1 MNRCCQLFRKL
12 LYFCIRKPYLATSR
26 TIRIKNMKILHTS
39 DLHIG
44 KYIGTY
50 DLKEDTE
57 YVLNQVVDT
66 AIRER
71 VEVVLISGDIFDR
84 PNPSEEAIKMYVSFL
99 KGLLDK
105 NIKVIAISGNHDS
118 GIRLSAYKDILGK
131 GYFVEGEFNS
141 PMRKVSLNDEYGPVN
156 FYMLPFFT
164 PFIVKSNLKLE
175 KGLENYD
182 LAMDE
187 IIKRENIDTSQRNII
202 LAHQFVAGFKFGG
215 SEEDFSYSNGDEKN
229 VAGVGIIS
237 LDKFQNFDY
246 VALGH
251 IHKPQKISRETIR
264 YSGSL
269 LKYKTSEIDGPD
281 KSVVIIDLK
290 EKGNIEV
297 KLDPIKPLHP
307 FVKIEGLLSELTNT
321 NPNENDYVYLIVDD
335 DKTPIEAKNK
345 LTPYYKR
352 IVDIEFPN
360 DTLQQKM
367 NLDTSLAD
375 KRPIDFICEY
385 YREKTNKDLDEENK
399 KLLAEIFIEANKEGG
414 QN

>member
-1 MNRCCQLFRKL
+1 MSENIYALRRLD
-12 LYFCIRKPYLATSR
+12 
-26 TIRIKNMKILHTS
+26 MKILHTS

-71 VEVVLISGDIFDR
+71 VEVVLISGDVFDR

-99 KGLLDK
+99 KELLDK

-118 GIRLSAYKDILGK
+118 GIRLSAYKEILGK

-141 PMRKVSLNDEYGPVN
+141 PMRKVSLNDEYGPIN

>member
-1 MNRCCQLFRKL
+1 MSENI
-12 LYFCIRKPYLATSR
+12 YASR
-26 TIRIKNMKILHTS
+26 RLDMKILHTS

-71 VEVVLISGDIFDR
+71 VEVVLISGDVFDR
-84 PNPSEEAIKMYVSFL
+84 PNPSEEAIKIYVSFL
-99 KGLLDK
+99 KALLDK

-269 LKYKTSEIDGPD
+269 LKYKTSEIDGPN

>member
-1 MNRCCQLFRKL
+1 
-12 LYFCIRKPYLATSR
+12 
-26 TIRIKNMKILHTS
+26 MKILHTS

-71 VEVVLISGDIFDR
+71 VEVVLISGDVFDR

-99 KGLLDK
+99 KQLLDK

-118 GIRLSAYKDILGK
+118 GIRLSAYKEILGK

-141 PMRKVSLNDEYGPVN
+141 PMRKVSLSDEYGPVN

-385 YREKTNKDLDEENK
+385 YREKANKDLDEENK

>member
-1 MNRCCQLFRKL
+1 MSENIYVLRRLD
-12 LYFCIRKPYLATSR
+12 
-26 TIRIKNMKILHTS
+26 MKILHTS

-71 VEVVLISGDIFDR
+71 VEVVLISGDVFDR

-99 KGLLDK
+99 KKLLDK

-141 PMRKVSLNDEYGPVN
+141 PMRKVSLNDEFGPVN

>member
-1 MNRCCQLFRKL
+1 MSENIYALRRLD
-12 LYFCIRKPYLATSR
+12 
-26 TIRIKNMKILHTS
+26 MKILHTS

-66 AIRER
+66 AIREK
-71 VEVVLISGDIFDR
+71 VEVVLISGDVFDR

>member
-1 MNRCCQLFRKL
+1 
-12 LYFCIRKPYLATSR
+12 
-26 TIRIKNMKILHTS
+26 MKILHTS

-175 KGLENYD
+175 KGLESYD

-399 KLLAEIFIEANKEGG
+399 KLLAEIFIEANKEGE

>member
-1 MNRCCQLFRKL
+1 
-12 LYFCIRKPYLATSR
+12 
-26 TIRIKNMKILHTS
+26 MKILHTS

-57 YVLNQVVDT
+57 YVLNQVVEK

-71 VEVVLISGDIFDR
+71 VEVVLISGDVFDR

-99 KGLLDK
+99 KELLDK

-237 LDKFQNFDY
+237 LDKFQDFDY

-269 LKYKTSEIDGPD
+269 LKYKTSEINGPD

-399 KLLAEIFIEANKEGG
+399 KLLAEIFIKANKEGG

>member
-1 MNRCCQLFRKL
+1 MSENIYVLRRLD
-12 LYFCIRKPYLATSR
+12 
-26 TIRIKNMKILHTS
+26 MKILHTS

-71 VEVVLISGDIFDR
+71 VEVVLISGDVFDR

-99 KGLLDK
+99 KALLDK

-269 LKYKTSEIDGPD
+269 LKYKTSEIDGPN

-375 KRPIDFICEY
+375 KRPIDFICDY

>member
-1 MNRCCQLFRKL
+1 
-12 LYFCIRKPYLATSR
+12 
-26 TIRIKNMKILHTS
+26 MKILHTS

-71 VEVVLISGDIFDR
+71 VEVVLISGDVFDR

-99 KGLLDK
+99 KQLLDK

-118 GIRLSAYKDILGK
+118 GIRLSAYKEILGK

-141 PMRKVSLNDEYGPVN
+141 PMRKVSLNDKYGPVN

-237 LDKFQNFDY
+237 LDKFHNFDY

>member
-1 MNRCCQLFRKL
+1 MSENIYVLRRLD
-12 LYFCIRKPYLATSR
+12 
-26 TIRIKNMKILHTS
+26 MKILHTS

-71 VEVVLISGDIFDR
+71 VEVVLISGDVFDR

-99 KGLLDK
+99 KALLDK
-105 NIKVIAISGNHDS
+105 NIKVITISGNHDS

-141 PMRKVSLNDEYGPVN
+141 PMRKVSLSDEYGPVN

-321 NPNENDYVYLIVDD
+321 NPNENDYVYLIVND

>member
-1 MNRCCQLFRKL
+1 
-12 LYFCIRKPYLATSR
+12 
-26 TIRIKNMKILHTS
+26 MKILHTS

-71 VEVVLISGDIFDR
+71 VEVVLISGDVFDR

-99 KGLLDK
+99 KQLLDK

-118 GIRLSAYKDILGK
+118 GIRLSAYKEILGK

-141 PMRKVSLNDEYGPVN
+141 PMRKVSLNDEFGPVN

-229 VAGVGIIS
+229 IAGVGIIS

>member
-1 MNRCCQLFRKL
+1 
-12 LYFCIRKPYLATSR
+12 
-26 TIRIKNMKILHTS
+26 MKILHTS

-50 DLKEDTE
+50 DLEEDTE

-71 VEVVLISGDIFDR
+71 VEVVLISGDVFDR

-99 KGLLDK
+99 KALLDK

-118 GIRLSAYKDILGK
+118 GIRLSAYKNILGK

-141 PMRKVSLNDEYGPVN
+141 PMRKVSLSDEYGPVN

>member
-1 MNRCCQLFRKL
+1 
-12 LYFCIRKPYLATSR
+12 
-26 TIRIKNMKILHTS
+26 MKILHTS

-71 VEVVLISGDIFDR
+71 VEVVLISGDVFDR

-99 KGLLDK
+99 KALLDK

-141 PMRKVSLNDEYGPVN
+141 PMRKVSLSDEYGQVN

-237 LDKFQNFDY
+237 LDKFQDFDY

>member
-1 MNRCCQLFRKL
+1 
-12 LYFCIRKPYLATSR
+12 
-26 TIRIKNMKILHTS
+26 MKILHTS

-385 YREKTNKDLDEENK
+385 YREKTNKDLDEENM

>member
-1 MNRCCQLFRKL
+1 
-12 LYFCIRKPYLATSR
+12 
-26 TIRIKNMKILHTS
+26 MKILHTS

-71 VEVVLISGDIFDR
+71 VEVVLISGDVFDR

-99 KGLLDK
+99 KNLLDK

-321 NPNENDYVYLIVDD
+321 NSNENDYVYLIVDD

>member
-1 MNRCCQLFRKL
+1 MSENIYVLRRLD
-12 LYFCIRKPYLATSR
+12 
-26 TIRIKNMKILHTS
+26 MKILHTS

-57 YVLNQVVDT
+57 YVLNQVIDT

-71 VEVVLISGDIFDR
+71 VEVVLISGDVFDR

-99 KGLLDK
+99 KNLLDK

-141 PMRKVSLNDEYGPVN
+141 PIRKVSLNDEYGPVN

-215 SEEDFSYSNGDEKN
+215 SEEDFSYSNGDEKK

-399 KLLAEIFIEANKEGG
+399 KLLVEIFIEANKEGG

>member
-1 MNRCCQLFRKL
+1 
-12 LYFCIRKPYLATSR
+12 
-26 TIRIKNMKILHTS
+26 MKILHTS

-66 AIRER
+66 AIKER
-71 VEVVLISGDIFDR
+71 VEVVLISGDIFNR

-99 KGLLDK
+99 KALLDK
-105 NIKVIAISGNHDS
+105 NIKIIAISGNHDS

-141 PMRKVSLNDEYGPVN
+141 PMRKVSLSDEYGQVN

-175 KGLENYD
+175 KGLKNYD

>member
-1 MNRCCQLFRKL
+1 
-12 LYFCIRKPYLATSR
+12 
-26 TIRIKNMKILHTS
+26 MKILHTS

-66 AIRER
+66 AIKER
-71 VEVVLISGDIFDR
+71 VEVVLISGDVFDR

-99 KGLLDK
+99 KALLDK

-118 GIRLSAYKDILGK
+118 GIRLSAYKDILRK

>member
-1 MNRCCQLFRKL
+1 
-12 LYFCIRKPYLATSR
+12 
-26 TIRIKNMKILHTS
+26 MKILHTS

-71 VEVVLISGDIFDR
+71 VEVVLISGDVFDR

-99 KGLLDK
+99 KNLLDK

-367 NLDTSLAD
+367 NLDTSLDD

>member
-1 MNRCCQLFRKL
+1 MSENIYVLGRLD
-12 LYFCIRKPYLATSR
+12 
-26 TIRIKNMKILHTS
+26 MKILHTS

-71 VEVVLISGDIFDR
+71 VEVVLISGDVFDR

-99 KGLLDK
+99 KALLDK

-385 YREKTNKDLDEENK
+385 YREKTNKDLDEKNK

>member
-1 MNRCCQLFRKL
+1 MSENIYVLRRLD
-12 LYFCIRKPYLATSR
+12 
-26 TIRIKNMKILHTS
+26 MKILHTS

-71 VEVVLISGDIFDR
+71 VEVVLISGDVFDR

-99 KGLLDK
+99 KQLLDK
-105 NIKVIAISGNHDS
+105 NIQVIAISGNHDS
-118 GIRLSAYKDILGK
+118 GIRLSAYKEILGK

-141 PMRKVSLNDEYGPVN
+141 PMRKVSLNDKYGPVN

>member
-1 MNRCCQLFRKL
+1 MSENIYVLRRLD
-12 LYFCIRKPYLATSR
+12 
-26 TIRIKNMKILHTS
+26 MKILHTS

-71 VEVVLISGDIFDR
+71 VEVVLISGDVFDR

-99 KGLLDK
+99 KALLDK

-141 PMRKVSLNDEYGPVN
+141 PMRKVSLSDEYGPVN

>member
-1 MNRCCQLFRKL
+1 
-12 LYFCIRKPYLATSR
+12 
-26 TIRIKNMKILHTS
+26 MKILHTS

-71 VEVVLISGDIFDR
+71 VEVVLISGDVFDR

-99 KGLLDK
+99 KQLLDK

-118 GIRLSAYKDILGK
+118 GIRLSAYKEILGK

-141 PMRKVSLNDEYGPVN
+141 PMRKVSLNDKYGPVN

-269 LKYKTSEIDGPD
+269 LKYKASEIDGPD

>member
-1 MNRCCQLFRKL
+1 
-12 LYFCIRKPYLATSR
+12 
-26 TIRIKNMKILHTS
+26 MKILHTS

-57 YVLNQVVDT
+57 YVLNQVVEK

-71 VEVVLISGDIFDR
+71 VEVVLISGDVFDR

-99 KGLLDK
+99 KELLDK

-237 LDKFQNFDY
+237 LDKFQDFDY

-269 LKYKTSEIDGPD
+269 LKYKTSEINGPD

>member
-1 MNRCCQLFRKL
+1 
-12 LYFCIRKPYLATSR
+12 
-26 TIRIKNMKILHTS
+26 MKILHTS

-99 KGLLDK
+99 KALLDK
-105 NIKVIAISGNHDS
+105 NIKVITISGNHDS

-251 IHKPQKISRETIR
+251 IHKPQKISRENIR

>member
-1 MNRCCQLFRKL
+1 
-12 LYFCIRKPYLATSR
+12 
-26 TIRIKNMKILHTS
+26 MKILHTS

-71 VEVVLISGDIFDR
+71 VEVVLISGDFFDR

-99 KGLLDK
+99 KELLDK

-141 PMRKVSLNDEYGPVN
+141 PMRKVSLSDEYGPVN

-269 LKYKTSEIDGPD
+269 LKYKTSEIDGPN

>member
-1 MNRCCQLFRKL
+1 
-12 LYFCIRKPYLATSR
+12 
-26 TIRIKNMKILHTS
+26 MKILHTS

-71 VEVVLISGDIFDR
+71 VEVVLISGDVFDR

-99 KGLLDK
+99 KQLLDK

-118 GIRLSAYKDILGK
+118 GIRLSAYKEILRK

>member
-1 MNRCCQLFRKL
+1 MSENIYVLRRLD
-12 LYFCIRKPYLATSR
+12 
-26 TIRIKNMKILHTS
+26 MKILHTS

-175 KGLENYD
+175 KGLESYD

-281 KSVVIIDLK
+281 KSIVIIDLK

>member
-1 MNRCCQLFRKL
+1 MSENIYVLRRLD
-12 LYFCIRKPYLATSR
+12 
-26 TIRIKNMKILHTS
+26 MKILHTS

-71 VEVVLISGDIFDR
+71 VEVVLISGDVFDR

-141 PMRKVSLNDEYGPVN
+141 PMRKVSLNDEFGPVN

>member
-1 MNRCCQLFRKL
+1 
-12 LYFCIRKPYLATSR
+12 
-26 TIRIKNMKILHTS
+26 MKILHTS

-71 VEVVLISGDIFDR
+71 VEVVLISGDVFDR

-99 KGLLDK
+99 KQLLDK

-141 PMRKVSLNDEYGPVN
+141 PMRKVSLNDKFGPVN
-156 FYMLPFFT
+156 FYLLPFFT

>member
-1 MNRCCQLFRKL
+1 
-12 LYFCIRKPYLATSR
+12 
-26 TIRIKNMKILHTS
+26 MKILHTS

-71 VEVVLISGDIFDR
+71 VEVVLISGDVFDR

-99 KGLLDK
+99 KELLDK

-141 PMRKVSLNDEYGPVN
+141 PMRKVSLSDEYGPVN

-399 KLLAEIFIEANKEGG
+399 KLLVEIFIEANKEGG

>member
-1 MNRCCQLFRKL
+1 MSENIYVLRRLD
-12 LYFCIRKPYLATSR
+12 
-26 TIRIKNMKILHTS
+26 MKILHTS

-71 VEVVLISGDIFDR
+71 VEVVLISGDVFDR

-99 KGLLDK
+99 KNLLDK

-237 LDKFQNFDY
+237 LDKFQDFDY

>member
-1 MNRCCQLFRKL
+1 
-12 LYFCIRKPYLATSR
+12 
-26 TIRIKNMKILHTS
+26 MKILHTS

-71 VEVVLISGDIFDR
+71 VEVVLISGDVFDR

-99 KGLLDK
+99 KELLDK

-118 GIRLSAYKDILGK
+118 GIRLSAYKEILGK

-141 PMRKVSLNDEYGPVN
+141 PMRKVSLSDEYGPVN

>member
-1 MNRCCQLFRKL
+1 MSENIYVLRRLD
-12 LYFCIRKPYLATSR
+12 
-26 TIRIKNMKILHTS
+26 MKILHTS

-175 KGLENYD
+175 KGLESYD

-345 LTPYYKR
+345 LTPYYKK

-399 KLLAEIFIEANKEGG
+399 KLLVEIFIEANKEGG

>member
-1 MNRCCQLFRKL
+1 
-12 LYFCIRKPYLATSR
+12 
-26 TIRIKNMKILHTS
+26 MKILHTS

-71 VEVVLISGDIFDR
+71 VEVVLISGDVFDR

-99 KGLLDK
+99 KELLDK

-237 LDKFQNFDY
+237 LDKFQDFDY

>member
-1 MNRCCQLFRKL
+1 MSENIYVLRRLD
-12 LYFCIRKPYLATSR
+12 
-26 TIRIKNMKILHTS
+26 MKILHTS

-99 KGLLDK
+99 KALLDK

>member
-1 MNRCCQLFRKL
+1 MSENIYVLRRLD
-12 LYFCIRKPYLATSR
+12 
-26 TIRIKNMKILHTS
+26 MKILHTS

-141 PMRKVSLNDEYGPVN
+141 PMRIVSLNDEYGPVN

>member
-1 MNRCCQLFRKL
+1 MSENIYALRRLD
-12 LYFCIRKPYLATSR
+12 
-26 TIRIKNMKILHTS
+26 MKILHTS

-71 VEVVLISGDIFDR
+71 VEVVLISGDVFDR

-164 PFIVKSNLKLE
+164 PFIVKNNLKLE

-269 LKYKTSEIDGPD
+269 LKYKTSEIGGPD

>member
-1 MNRCCQLFRKL
+1 MSENIYVLRRLD
-12 LYFCIRKPYLATSR
+12 
-26 TIRIKNMKILHTS
+26 MKILHTS

-99 KGLLDK
+99 KELLDK

-269 LKYKTSEIDGPD
+269 LKYKTSEIDGPN

>member
-1 MNRCCQLFRKL
+1 
-12 LYFCIRKPYLATSR
+12 
-26 TIRIKNMKILHTS
+26 MKILHTS

-71 VEVVLISGDIFDR
+71 VEVVLISGDVFDR

-99 KGLLDK
+99 KELLDK

-187 IIKRENIDTSQRNII
+187 IIKRENIDASQRNII

-367 NLDTSLAD
+367 NLNTSLAD